1 MKYIWAFLIWLSIVP
16 LAILNGGLRQCVL
29 DIYLG
34 VWSNLV
40 SGVILSVC
48 ILALSML
55 LIPRIKDCHRR
66 DYWIIGAM
74 WVVMTNLFD
83 ITLILIG
90 GGSWSDFVEMYDIT
104 GGNLWIVVVLMTFF
118 SPVLAGRKMKKMRR
132 YEK

>member
-83 ITLILIG
+83 ITLILI
-90 GGSWSDFVEMYDIT
+90 
-104 GGNLWIVVVLMTFF
+104 
-118 SPVLAGRKMKKMRR
+118 
-132 YEK
+132 

>member
-1 MKYIWAFLIWLSIVP
+1 MKYFWAFLIWLSIVP

-104 GGNLWIVVVLMTFF
+104 SGNLWIVVVLMTFF
-118 SPVLAGRKMKKMRR
+118 SPVLAGRKNEEKKI
-132 YEK
+132 

>member
-40 SGVILSVC
+40 SGVILLVC

-104 GGNLWIVVVLMTFF
+104 SGNLWIVVVLMTFF
-118 SPVLAGRKMKKMRR
+118 SPVLAGRKNEEKKI
-132 YEK
+132 

>member
-118 SPVLAGRKMKKMRR
+118 SPVLAGRKNEEKKI
-132 YEK
+132 

>member
-104 GGNLWIVVVLMTFF
+104 SGNLWIVVVLMTFF
-118 SPVLAGRKMKKMRR
+118 SPVLAGRKNEEKKI
-132 YEK
+132 

>member
-48 ILALSML
+48 VLALSML

-118 SPVLAGRKMKKMRR
+118 SPVLAGRKNEEKKI
-132 YEK
+132 

>member
-1 MKYIWAFLIWLSIVP
+1 MKYFWAFLIWLSIVP

-74 WVVMTNLFD
+74 WMVMTNLFD

-104 GGNLWIVVVLMTFF
+104 SGNLWIVVVLMTFF
-118 SPVLAGRKMKKMRR
+118 SPVLAGRKNEEKKI
-132 YEK
+132 